1 MADAVV
7 MVDPAGRIAL
17 TNAAFRAMFPVPFQ
31 PVDAHGQP
39 IPDEATPWAAAAR
52 GDPCEMEFMVQD
64 PDGTQRW
71 FEATGRP
78 IDGGPGAQGGAAV
91 IRDIT
96 DRSIHRLQ
104 EEFMSVASHE
114 LRGPLTVLNGY
125 LTMLQRS
132 LSGEIDAERLRS
144 YLDQARHQTERLQ
157 ILVRDLVDVTRLQ
170 QGKISLQLGPVDAAE
185 VAKQAVAAA
194 RQIAPGSPIE
204 AQLPEEPV
212 TVRGD
217 ATRLEQVLLNLLTNA
232 TTYAGDS
239 GPIELSLTARDG
251 EAAMTISDRG
261 PGIPPEDL
269 PHLFGRFYTGANQGR
284 EGGLGL
290 GLYISRELVD
300 AMDGSISVESE
311 IGKGSA
317 FTVTLPLADV

>member
-1 MADAVV
+1 
-7 MVDPAGRIAL
+7 
-17 TNAAFRAMFPVPFQ
+17 
-31 PVDAHGQP
+31 
-39 IPDEATPWAAAAR
+39 
-52 GDPCEMEFMVQD
+52 
-64 PDGTQRW
+64 
-71 FEATGRP
+71 
-78 IDGGPGAQGGAAV
+78 
-91 IRDIT
+91 
-96 DRSIHRLQ
+96 
-104 EEFMSVASHE
+104 
-114 LRGPLTVLNGY
+114 
-125 LTMLQRS
+125 
-132 LSGEIDAERLRS
+132 
-144 YLDQARHQTERLQ
+144 
-157 ILVRDLVDVTRLQ
+157 
-170 QGKISLQLGPVDAAE
+170 